1 MNAKRLRELTLE
13 LNRLRIEQMI
23 ENQARDQ
30 RMKEILQE
38 IEHLTINESVEV
50 EP

>member
-1 MNAKRLRELTLE
+1 MNAKRIRELTFE
-13 LNRLRIEQMI
+13 LNQLRIEQMF
-23 ENQARDQ
+23 EAQAHDE